1 MFLADTL
8 SRAFLLKIKKKDL
21 ELEVSV
27 DQLAV
32 TPEEYDQFK
41 SIHQALLKKDGQKT
55 KKKYHKMSNYI
66 GNLEM
71 KFPASMAFCTRTTSW
86 LY

>member
-41 SIHQALLKKDGQKT
+41 IIHQALLKRMARKQRKST
-55 KKKYHKMSNYI
+55 TRCQNI
-66 GNLEM
+66 LEI
-71 KFPASMAFCTRTTSW
+71 
-86 LY
+86 